1 MPVGVF
7 AMTLNPSVK
16 GPPASGRRQ
25 VSVTPYA
32 ERQATPPRTNMET
45 ETKRTSDAQH
55 EVNERYSLDK
65 LNRFTSLIGKQDD
78 QAMVLS
84 LATFLEDTLGRLLLA
99 YFRSCKATTEL
110 VEGFN
115 APLGTFGSRIK
126 AVYAFGL
133 VTDEQFRDMEILRK
147 IRNHFAHNWEGVS
160 FERND
165 IQALIG
171 QLSGYTFNYKLIEG
185 GPREKLLGTLSTCC
199 MELQLFLGRLVDGK
213 AERAPDVGHRLTVV
227 PPSEK
232 GYRRF
237 VE

>member
-1 MPVGVF
+1 
-7 AMTLNPSVK
+7 
-16 GPPASGRRQ
+16 
-25 VSVTPYA
+25 
-32 ERQATPPRTNMET
+32 MEEEST
-45 ETKRTSDAQH
+45 RTSSAQH
-55 EVNERYSLDK
+55 EANERYSLEK
-65 LNRFTSLIGKQDD
+65 LNRFMSAIRKQDD

-99 YFRSCKATTEL
+99 YFRSCKATKDL

-133 VTDEQFRDMEILRK
+133 VTDDQFKDMEILRK
-147 IRNHFAHNWEGVS
+147 VRNHFAHNWEGVT

-171 QLSGYTFNYKLIEG
+171 QLSGYTVDHKPIEG
-185 GPREKLLGTLSTCC
+185 GPREKLLATLSTCC
-199 MELQLFLGRLVDGK
+199 MELQVFLGRLVDGMTEK
-213 AERAPDVGHRLTVV
+213 APDVSHRLTVV
-227 PPSEK
+227 PPTER

-237 VE
+237 VK

>member
-1 MPVGVF
+1 M
-7 AMTLNPSVK
+7 K
-16 GPPASGRRQ
+16 EKPA
-25 VSVTPYA
+25 
-32 ERQATPPRTNMET
+32 
-45 ETKRTSDAQH
+45 RTSSEQH
-55 EVNERYSLDK
+55 QANERYSLDR
-65 LNRFTSLIGKQDD
+65 LNRFMSLIQKQDD

-99 YFRSCKATTEL
+99 YFRSCKATKEL
-110 VEGFN
+110 IEGFN

-133 VTDEQFRDMEILRK
+133 VTDDQYKDMEILRK

-165 IQALIG
+165 IQALVG
-171 QLSGYTFNYKLIEG
+171 QLSCYTVDHKTIEG

-199 MELQLFLGRLVDGK
+199 MELQVFLGRLVDGMVEK
-213 AERAPDVGHRLTVV
+213 APDVSHRLSIV
-227 PPSEK
+227 PPTER

-237 VE
+237 VR

>member
-1 MPVGVF
+1 
-7 AMTLNPSVK
+7 
-16 GPPASGRRQ
+16 
-25 VSVTPYA
+25 
-32 ERQATPPRTNMET
+32 ME
-45 ETKRTSDAQH
+45 EKSARTSSEQH
-55 EVNERYSLDK
+55 QANERYSLDK
-65 LNRFTSLIGKQDD
+65 LNRFMSLIQKQDD

-99 YFRSCKATTEL
+99 YFRSCKATKEL

-133 VTDEQFRDMEILRK
+133 VTDDQYKDMEILRK

-165 IQALIG
+165 IQALVG
-171 QLSGYTFNYKLIEG
+171 QLSGYTVDHKTIGG
-185 GPREKLLGTLSTCC
+185 GPREKLFGTLSSCC
-199 MELQLFLGRLVDGK
+199 MELQIFLGRLIDGM
-213 AERAPDVGHRLTVV
+213 AEKAPDVSHRLTIV
-227 PPSEK
+227 PPTER

-237 VE
+237 VR

>member
-1 MPVGVF
+1 MKEKP
-7 AMTLNPSVK
+7 
-16 GPPASGRRQ
+16 
-25 VSVTPYA
+25 
-32 ERQATPPRTNMET
+32 ERISSEQHQA
-45 ETKRTSDAQH
+45 
-55 EVNERYSLDK
+55 NERYSLDR
-65 LNRFTSLIGKQDD
+65 LNRFMILIQKQDD

-99 YFRSCKATTEL
+99 YFRSCKATKEL
-110 VEGFN
+110 IEGFN

-133 VTDEQFRDMEILRK
+133 VTDDQYKDMEILRK

-165 IQALIG
+165 IQALVG
-171 QLSGYTFNYKLIEG
+171 QLSCYTVDHRTIEG

-199 MELQLFLGRLVDGK
+199 MELQVFLGRLVDGMVEK
-213 AERAPDVGHRLTVV
+213 APDVSHRLSIV
-227 PPSEK
+227 PPTEL

-237 VE
+237 VR

>member
-1 MPVGVF
+1 
-7 AMTLNPSVK
+7 
-16 GPPASGRRQ
+16 
-25 VSVTPYA
+25 
-32 ERQATPPRTNMET
+32 MEDQP
-45 ETKRTSDAQH
+45 KRTSSAQH
-55 EVNERYSLDK
+55 AANERYSLEK
-65 LNRFTSLIGKQDD
+65 LNRFMTEIRRQDD

-99 YFRSCKATTEL
+99 YFRSSKVTKEL

-133 VTDEQFRDMEILRK
+133 ATDEQFKDMEILRK
-147 IRNHFAHNWEGVS
+147 VRNHFAHNWEGVA

-171 QLSGYTFNYKLIEG
+171 QLSGYTVDHKPIEG

-199 MELQLFLGRLVDGK
+199 MELQVFLGRLVDGMT
-213 AERAPDVGHRLTVV
+213 ERAPDVSHRLTVV
-227 PPSEK
+227 PPTER
-232 GYRRF
+232 GYRRY
-237 VE
+237 VK